1 LLGCSPLVVG
11 CWLLVVAGCCW
22 LLVVAGS
29 PERWCL
35 APFVAHPW
43 TVGKGWLLVGRGR
56 PFRFAP
62 GVSVTVVAT
71 RCGAVGERVSNV
83 EDAELDENDEVA
95 VLDEAD
101 EFANL
106 DDPDEDAELNDEVG
120 CWSWSALGC
129 GGT

>member
-1 LLGCSPLVVG
+1 MSGSVCRAPLDSG
-11 CWLLVVAGCCW
+11 EGVAFG
-22 LLVVAGS
+22 
-29 PERWCL
+29 
-35 APFVAHPW
+35 
-43 TVGKGWLLVGRGR
+43 VGRGR

-62 GVSVTVVAT
+62 GVSVTVVANL
-71 RCGAVGERVSNV
+71 CGAVGERVSNV